1 MYQGPRQ
8 EADRIN
14 RWLAPDAPQA
24 DAVILS
30 HGHLD
35 HCGKLPELVRAGFK
49 GKIYCTPATA
59 EVARIVLQ
67 DSAMIQAEN
76 VDFLNRQGRPP
87 GEPPPAPPIYT
98 PQDVPPVLKLMQRVA
113 YGQAVDL
120 GKGVKFTFHDAG
132 HILGSAYVVV
142 EWGQRRL
149 IFSGDVGRYSTPII
163 RDPETIAAP
172 ADYLITESTYGNSH
186 HGPMSE
192 VGPQFL
198 DAVKFCIANKSRLLV
213 PSFAVG
219 RTQTVLW
226 YMQQFIQNKQIPQ
239 IPVFVDSPMGVEVS
253 KVYSEFRENYDQKT
267 LDAIG
272 KEDLFGLSLV
282 TFASSV
288 ADSKKIN
295 TQPGPCV
302 IIASSP
308 TCEFGRILHHLQLS
322 ANRPNDVVVFV
333 GYIPPNTLGRRL
345 QSGQKH
351 VRILDRWYD
360 VKFQV
365 RSLQGLSAHADVDE
379 LMRFLKPTLTKQT
392 SAWVVHGEV
401 DQAQPFAQRLTAA
414 GIARATLPAMDTSLD
429 IPD

>member
-1 MYQGPRQ
+1 
-8 EADRIN
+8 
-14 RWLAPDAPQA
+14 
-24 DAVILS
+24 
-30 HGHLD
+30 
-35 HCGKLPELVRAGFK
+35 
-49 GKIYCTPATA
+49 
-59 EVARIVLQ
+59 
-67 DSAMIQAEN
+67 
-76 VDFLNRQGRPP
+76 
-87 GEPPPAPPIYT
+87 
-98 PQDVPPVLKLMQRVA
+98 
-113 YGQAVDL
+113 
-120 GKGVKFTFHDAG
+120 
-132 HILGSAYVVV
+132 
-142 EWGQRRL
+142 
-149 IFSGDVGRYSTPII
+149 
-163 RDPETIAAP
+163 
-172 ADYLITESTYGNSH
+172 
-186 HGPMSE
+186 
-192 VGPQFL
+192 
-198 DAVKFCIANKSRLLV
+198 
-213 PSFAVG
+213 
-219 RTQTVLW
+219 
-226 YMQQFIQNKQIPQ
+226 MQQFIHDKQIPQ
-239 IPVFVDSPMGVEVS
+239 IPIYVDSPMGVEVS

-322 ANRPNDVVVFV
+322 TNRPNDVVVFV